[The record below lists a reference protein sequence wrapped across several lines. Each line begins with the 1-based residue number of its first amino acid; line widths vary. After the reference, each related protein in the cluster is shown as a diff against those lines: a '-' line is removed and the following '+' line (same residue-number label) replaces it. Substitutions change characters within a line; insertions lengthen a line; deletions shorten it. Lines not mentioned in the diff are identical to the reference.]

1 MNGKQA
7 EQIAKVFL
15 LKRGFRV
22 LGQNIRFHRLEI
34 DLVITKGNTLVFVE
48 VKSRSDPQSV
58 PLEESVSWAQ
68 QRRLKKAAQA
78 YLVSH
83 PLEGGIDEV
92 RFDCILI
99 DASEAVP
106 KIQHIENAF

>member
-22 LGQNIRFHRLEI
+22 LDQNVRFHHLEI
-34 DLVITKGNTLVFVE
+34 DLVSQKGNTLVFVE
-48 VKSRSDPQSV
+48 VKSRRNPKSV
-58 PLEESVSWAQ
+58 PLEESVSWSQ

-78 YLVSH
+78 YLIAH
-83 PLEGGIDEV
+83 PLKGGLDEV

-99 DASEAVP
+99 DASGP
-106 KIQHIENAF
+106 LPQIHHIENAF